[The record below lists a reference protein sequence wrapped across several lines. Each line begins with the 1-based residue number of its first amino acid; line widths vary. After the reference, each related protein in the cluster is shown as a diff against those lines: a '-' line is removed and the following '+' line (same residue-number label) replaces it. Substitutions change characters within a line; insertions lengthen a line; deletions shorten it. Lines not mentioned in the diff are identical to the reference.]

1 MTKEQKKT
9 FETLRWSIVNI
20 YDNTTRFMWTHDK
33 LLSSL
38 KTIWEDKGYRKLPRN
53 ALSELEGVR
62 WSMNYMMHKHL
73 VYAYFL
79 DNSWCD
85 IESESY
91 RKIPPSQ
98 VCGHRGAY
106 VWKLDTQ
113 KVFSESYRDCV
124 ESVEIRDWIKQ

>member
-1 MTKEQKKT
+1 
-9 FETLRWSIVNI
+9 
-20 YDNTTRFMWTHDK
+20 MWTHEK

-62 WSMNYMMHKHL
+62 WSMNYMMRKHL

-79 DNSWCD
+79 DVRVKANEISARVKLTHVNSWCD

-106 VWKLDTQ
+106 VWRLDTQ

-124 ESVEIRDWIKQ
+124 ESVEIRDGRSSERGIDR